1 MNNRIKVTWIGHS
14 CFKVQFNEHSVVF
27 DPTNDGYVP
36 GIKPIREDADIV
48 ICSHQHGDHNARE
61 LIRESGERDAFE
73 ITEIETFH
81 DDKEGALRG
90 ENTISI
96 VTCDGLKV
104 AHFGDLGCEP
114 TEDQLAF
121 LNDLDLALIPVG
133 GYYTIDGKEAAGII
147 KKIKPRNVIPMHYRD
162 DEKGFGFDV
171 ISTVNDFLE
180 EMENI
185 EILDKSSVDLH
196 IDSSNLDTRVIVLVP
211 QNL

>member
-1 MNNRIKVTWIGHS
+1 MNNIIKVTWIGHS
-14 CFKVQFNEHSVVF
+14 CFKVQFNEYSVVF
-27 DPTNDGYVP
+27 DPTNDRYVP
-36 GIKPIREDADIV
+36 GIKPIREEADIV

-96 VTCDGLKV
+96 VACDGLKV